1 MAKQIFVSKEGYQ
14 KLENELEHL
23 KTVKRKEVAMAIQ
36 KARSFGDLSENSE
49 YDEAKNEQAEI
60 ESRIAMLEVTLEN
73 ATVLD
78 DKDINTDKVS
88 VGNTVKI
95 YNIATEQEEEY
106 RIVGST
112 ESDPIEGKISDD
124 CPLGKTLLGQR
135 VGDSIN
141 VETPGGIVKYTV
153 ISISK

>member
-1 MAKQIFVSKEGYQ
+1 MTYDAD
-14 KLENELEHL
+14 KLPPFH
-23 KTVKRKEVAMAIQ
+23 
-36 KARSFGDLSENSE
+36 
-49 YDEAKNEQAEI
+49 AETNI
-60 ESRIAMLEVTLEN
+60 LQRNMLEGRTR
-73 ATVLD
+73 T
-78 DKDINTDKVS
+78 IYMP
-88 VGNTVKI
+88 VKI

-112 ESDPIEGKISDD
+112 ESDPLEGKISDD
-124 CPLGKTLLGQR
+124 CPLGKALLGQR